1 MSKPALVETVTFEQ
15 YLVDIAPDNTY
26 DETTNRLLN
35 KIMNTIAHLEEA
47 YVTLV
52 KHYNE
57 GIRAGVDTVPDRV
70 DFETSLRRI
79 RKYVKNM
86 HTFARRK
93 IRVYTEV

>member
-1 MSKPALVETVTFEQ
+1 MSKPALVETITFQQ
-15 YLVDIAPDNTY
+15 YLVDIAPDNKY

-47 YVTLV
+47 YITLV
-52 KHYNE
+52 QHYNE
-57 GIRAGVDTVPDRV
+57 GIDLETVQDRV